1 MLFEPLIKYFF
12 HHAAKIFVE
21 KIPLRLSNVTDIPYP
36 DVLHLYDVCINGF
49 RQLSETVGFFS
60 VDEDYIGVN
69 EHGQAR
75 VWLNTAFEI
84 STVFGIKDLTEAQ
97 MVEGIL

>member
-1 MLFEPLIKYFF
+1 MLFEPLIKYFLQYV
-12 HHAAKIFVE
+12 AKIFVE

-69 EHGQAR
+69 EHGHVR
-75 VWLNTAFEI
+75 VWLNTAFES
-84 STVFGIKDLTEAQ
+84 STVFGRKDLTEAQ
-97 MVEGIL
+97 MVEGVL